1 MATEK
6 TVNYTN
12 EQTAMVIEQYLENPT
27 TDTVAKLAE
36 TLGKTVRSI
45 TMKLVR
51 EKVYVKKEYTT
62 KTGGKVVKKDSLID
76 KLSEFVEFTE
86 NEQTSFEHVNKT
98 ALVKLIN
105 KLQGYLPVTE

>member
-6 TVNYTN
+6 TEKTVVVNYTA
-12 EQTAMVIEQYLENPT
+12 EQTAEMIEQYLANPT

-62 KTGGKVVKKDSLID
+62 KTGAKVVKKDSLID
-76 KLSEFVEFTE
+76 KLAEFVELTE

-98 ALVKLIN
+98 ALVKLIA
-105 KLQGYLPVTE
+105 KFEVE